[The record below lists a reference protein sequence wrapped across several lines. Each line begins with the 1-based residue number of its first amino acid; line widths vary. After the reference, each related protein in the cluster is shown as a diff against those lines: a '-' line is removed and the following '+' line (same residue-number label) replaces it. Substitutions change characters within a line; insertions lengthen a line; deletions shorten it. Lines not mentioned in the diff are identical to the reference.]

1 MEKKLDININ
11 GIWGFSGRYNQQSDI
26 WMCVWKWVLP
36 GIWQFLGEMMRNH
49 GIWGVPEWWRGG
61 DSQELD
67 VNQYNGD
74 TTNTC

>member
-1 MEKKLDININ
+1 
-11 GIWGFSGRYNQQSDI
+11 
-26 WMCVWKWVLP
+26 MCVWKWVLP